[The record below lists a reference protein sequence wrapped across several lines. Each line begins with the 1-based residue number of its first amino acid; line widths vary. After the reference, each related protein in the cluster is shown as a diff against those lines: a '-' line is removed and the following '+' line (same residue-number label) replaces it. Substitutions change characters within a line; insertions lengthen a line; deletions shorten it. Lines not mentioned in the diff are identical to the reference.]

1 MIRSLLLSG
10 LLVSS
15 ALAAHVKG
23 TLVSEHAS
31 VVPGGEVSLGLH
43 LRMDPGWHVYW
54 INPGEAGIPA
64 HFVWS
69 QKTGIA
75 PDTLRWPVPD
85 TIPVTP
91 LMTYGYHGELLLP
104 FSARVDSNPKGEV
117 VLKGQAKWLEC
128 NDICVPGKAEVS
140 LVLPVS
146 GEAPRVRPETGAMF
160 QAARQSLPVRDPAW
174 SLRATMTDSF
184 VYVAAKGGA
193 KDRSDARV
201 RFLPFDPGVV
211 DNAAAQDWTR
221 TPDGFRLKIRR
232 DAFIA
237 LKPDSLRGVLIRSS
251 GWKDGHPGLEFS
263 VPFSPATPAD
273 TAAFESPP
281 GKVSEADSNSL
292 KGLFMALFFAFLG
305 GIVLNL
311 MPCVLPVLS
320 LKVFD
325 FLNKGGRSRRHTFA
339 HGLVFSGG
347 VILSFLALAAAML
360 ALRGGG
366 EALGWGFHMQ
376 SPRVVALISILMA
389 LMAFGFWGVFE
400 PGASFASRAGGV
412 SGGGWLGSFFTGV
425 TATVVA
431 TPCTA
436 PFMGAAL
443 GYTLT
448 RPALETFSVFFS
460 LGLGMASPYLVLAA
474 FPRLVAMLPKP
485 GAWMETLKQFFGFA
499 MAGTAVWLA
508 WVVGR
513 LVNADAVAFL
523 AGLWTL
529 VALGAWILGRW
540 ALPHKAVATR
550 WIARLVFLAMVALS
564 AAAVF
569 VALPQGAQ
577 ARSEKASGGIAYE
590 PFREGTL
597 QELRAS
603 GKPWFLYFTADWCLS
618 CQVNERV
625 ALERPEVVE
634 AFAKSG
640 IRVVKADWTGRDSLI
655 ANTLRDYG
663 RQGVPFYVLSDGR
676 TERFLPELLTPG
688 IVLGAL
694 QGRE

>member
-15 ALAAHVKG
+15 AFAGHVKG

-31 VVPGGEVSLGLH
+31 VAPGGVASLGLQ
-43 LRMDPGWHVYW
+43 LEMEPGWHVYW
-54 INPGEAGIPA
+54 VNPGEAGIPPY
-64 HFVWS
+64 FVWN
-69 QKTGIA
+69 QKTGLA
-75 PDTLRWPVPD
+75 PDTLQWPIPD
-85 TIPVTP
+85 TIPVAP

-104 FSARVDSNPKGEV
+104 FSARVDSNAKGEV
-117 VLKGQAKWLEC
+117 VLKGLAKWLEC

-146 GEAPRVRPETGAMF
+146 GSAPRLRPETSAKF

-174 SLRATMTDSF
+174 SVRAAVTDSF
-184 VYVAAKGGA
+184 VFLTAKSGP
-193 KDRSDARV
+193 KNHSDARV

-211 DNAAAQDWTR
+211 DNAAGQDWIP

-232 DAFIA
+232 DPYIA
-237 LKPDSLRGVLIRSS
+237 LKPDSLKGVLIRST

-263 VPFSPATPAD
+263 VPLSPALPSD
-273 TAAFESPP
+273 TAAFRPPP
-281 GKVSEADSNSL
+281 GKVSESGHSTM

-305 GIVLNL
+305 GLVLNL

-325 FLNKGGRSRRHTFA
+325 FLNKGGQSRRHTFA
-339 HGLVFSGG
+339 HGLVFAAG
-347 VILSFLALAAAML
+347 VIVSFLALAAAML

-389 LMAFGFWGVFE
+389 LMAYGFWGVFE

-412 SGGGWLGSFFTGV
+412 PGGGWIGSFFTGV

-448 RPALETFSVFFS
+448 RPALETLSVFFS

-513 LVNADAVAFL
+513 LVGADAVAFL

-529 VALGAWILGRW
+529 VALGAWVMGRW
-540 ALPHKAVATR
+540 ALPHKSASVR
-550 WIARLVFLAMVALS
+550 WIARLVFLAMVAAS
-564 AAAVF
+564 VAAVF
-569 VALPQGAQ
+569 VALPQDVQ
-577 ARSEKASGGIAYE
+577 ARSEKNTGSLAHES
-590 PFREGTL
+590 FREGTL

-625 ALERPEVVE
+625 ALERPEVVA

-655 ANTLRDYG
+655 ANTLREYG
-663 RQGVPFYVLSDGR
+663 RQGVPFYVLSDGK

-694 QGRE
+694 EGRQ

>member
-1 MIRSLLLSG
+1 MVRSLLLSG

-15 ALAAHVKG
+15 ALAGHVKG
-23 TLVSEHAS
+23 ALVSEHAS
-31 VVPGGEVSLGLH
+31 AVPGGVVSLGLH
-43 LRMDPGWHVYW
+43 LQMEPGWHVYW
-54 INPGEAGIPA
+54 INPGEAGIPP
-64 HFVWS
+64 HILWS
-69 QKTGIA
+69 QKTGAA
-75 PDTLRWPVPD
+75 PDSLRWPVPD

-91 LMTYGYHGELLLP
+91 LMTYGYGGELLLP
-104 FSARVDSNPKGEV
+104 FSARVDSNAKGEV
-117 VLKGQAKWLEC
+117 VLKGLAKWLEC
-128 NDICVPGKAEVS
+128 HDICVPGKAEVS

-146 GEAPRVRPETGAMF
+146 PEKPAALPGSRAMF
-160 QAARQSLPVRDPAW
+160 DAARQALPVRDPAW
-174 SLRATMTDSF
+174 NLRAAVADSF
-184 VYVAAKGGA
+184 VFLTAKSVSGNP
-193 KDRSDARV
+193 SDAPV
-201 RFLPFDPGVV
+201 RFLPLDPGVV
-211 DNAAAQDWTR
+211 DNAAAQGWIPTV
-221 TPDGFRLKIRR
+221 DGFRLKIRR
-232 DAFIA
+232 DPYVA
-237 LKPDSLRGVLIRSS
+237 LKPDSLKGVLIRSG
-251 GWKDGHPGLEFS
+251 GWKNGSPGMEFS
-263 VPFSPATPAD
+263 VPLSPALPAD
-273 TAAFESPP
+273 TAAFRPPP
-281 GKVSEADSNSL
+281 GKASESGSTST
-292 KGLFMALFFAFLG
+292 KGLLMALFFAFLG

-320 LKVFD
+320 LKVLD
-325 FLNKGGRSRRHTFA
+325 FLKKGGQSRRHAFA
-339 HGLVFSGG
+339 HGLVFAAG

-366 EALGWGFHMQ
+366 ESLGWGFHMQ
-376 SPRVVALISILMA
+376 SPRVVALISLLMA
-389 LMAFGFWGVFE
+389 LMAYGFWGVFE

-412 SGGGWLGSFFTGV
+412 PGAGWIGSFFTGV

-448 RPALETFSVFFS
+448 RPAPETFSVFFA

-499 MAGTAVWLA
+499 MAGTAVWLG

-513 LVNADAVAFL
+513 LVGADAVAFL

-529 VALGAWILGRW
+529 VALGAWVMGRW
-540 ALPHKAVATR
+540 ALPHKPAPVR
-550 WIARLVFLAMVALS
+550 WIARLVFLAMVAAS
-564 AAAVF
+564 VAAVF
-569 VALPQGAQ
+569 VALPQGVQ
-577 ARSEKASGGIAYE
+577 ARSEKEVGPLAHES
-590 PFREGTL
+590 FREGTL

-625 ALERPEVVE
+625 ALERPEVVA

-663 RQGVPFYVLSDGR
+663 RQGVPFYVLSDGK

-688 IVLGAL
+688 IVIGAL
-694 QGRE
+694 EGSE